1 MYPTFQTST
10 AFQRTLLSHA
20 AQIGSTCT
28 SLHVHT
34 CTYMYSTF
42 ERTLAATSR
51 NTHDRKNTNCIKLRV
66 VTSTIRSMLL
76 VYQNATQ
83 ITGIKDTKMTCQGA
97 GDTKNREYP
106 VRLQLQD
113 HKAKL
118 ALASIIE
125 LSGSK
130 DHEITTQRH
139 KETVCD
145 IKKSM
150 RVFFLYISDG
160 HFLRRRSR

>member
-1 MYPTFQTST
+1 M
-10 AFQRTLLSHA
+10 LLRS
-20 AQIGSTCT
+20 G
-28 SLHVHT
+28 LHVHT

-66 VTSTIRSMLL
+66 VTSKIRSILL

-83 ITGIKDTKMTCQGA
+83 ITGIKDTKMACQGA

-118 ALASIIE
+118 ALRS
-125 LSGSK
+125 LNFQGRKTMKSLRN
-130 DHEITTQRH
+130 ITKKQPVTLR
-139 KETVCD
+139 KVCE
-145 IKKSM
+145 
-150 RVFFLYISDG
+150 FFFCTSAMGI
-160 HFLRRRSR
+160 F